1 MDYVFVVNHSNLR
14 TDDGSMLAADAKH
27 IQERESTSLW
37 VILNLFF
44 EKYMA
49 YLHTDRKREHNFILV

>member
-1 MDYVFVVNHSNLR
+1 MDYVFVVDYSNLR
-14 TDDGSMLAADAKH
+14 TDDGSMLADAKH
-27 IQERESTSLW
+27 ITEEGVVW

-49 YLHTDRKREHNFILV
+49 YLHTD